1 MIRWKKDE
9 RETGLRAVAQVRCH
23 SLRDSESGK
32 LLMYTHC
39 PPPYMR
45 TGIGDMPWKWHL
57 RMGDKTLTSKA
68 CFATGDEAKAAA
80 DAYWKA
86 NRDKILEANGLSGK
100 TEQQC

>member
-1 MIRWKKDE
+1 MIRWKKGE

-23 SLRDSESGK
+23 SLRDSDSGK

-45 TGIGDMPWKWHL
+45 EGISDAPWAWYV
-57 RMGDKTLTSKA
+57 RMGDKSLKSKA
-68 CFATGDEAKAAA
+68 RYASGDEAKAAA

-86 NRDKILEANGLSGK
+86 NRQKILIANGLAEAK
-100 TEQQC
+100 